1 MMESKDCFGGCLLSL
16 VGAWIGLWIL
26 VRVIDLCRRL
36 PVFGEI
42 ADGFIFT
49 VGFAVY
55 VIILGLS
62 NVVAGVK
69 MVFQ

>member
-1 MMESKDCFGGCLLSL
+1 MESKDCFGGCLFSL

-42 ADGFIFT
+42 ADGLIFT
-49 VGFAVY
+49 VGFTVY
-55 VIILGLS
+55 VIILAIS
-62 NVVAGVK
+62 CVIDGVK
-69 MVFQ
+69 IVFQ